1 MNRTTIRRAT
11 ALFLCVVLMAVPMVG
26 CGSKDPNLG
35 EPIMTLEGQSVT
47 ENMVKLLMARVKG
60 NLQISGYSVNS
71 DSFWDQISEADGT
84 RYDEY
89 TRKLTLR
96 TAEEY
101 LAASVLFDEK
111 GMTLPQSTT
120 EDIEQQIQEII
131 DAAGSKTSLNQE
143 LSQFD
148 ANVDILRALYI
159 MEAKYAALEEELY
172 GAEGSLISDNA
183 KQQYLEENAIAFKRL
198 LIKSSHYVYETDEA
212 GDVIYY
218 KDSSDDKVNAIAYD
232 TVRGHIRQD
241 ENGKAYTDTNGD
253 TIYYNENGA
262 IAYDTEN
269 GKPAFVMDENG
280 VPTTESCTAAELEQN
295 RALAK
300 ELCARIS
307 SGDVEAFEALLAE
320 YENRE
325 NAFAADSDLCFVYK
339 TDNLTE
345 ELSEIAD
352 ALQEWESAL
361 NVKEE
366 IKPGDVV
373 MKETDQGI
381 YIMMRYGVPSDAA
394 TNSEY
399 TLWFSELAERIS
411 GELYEEEL
419 EPYLA
424 QIQLDE
430 ERVAALPNMKQVV
443 ANTKY

>member
-11 ALFLCVVLMAVPMVG
+11 AFFLCAVLMAVSMVG
-26 CGSKDPNLG
+26 CGNKAPDLG
-35 EPIMTLEGQSVT
+35 EPIMTLGEQSVS

-111 GMTLPQSTT
+111 GMTLPRSTT
-120 EDIEQQIQEII
+120 EDIEQQIREMI

-172 GAEGSLISDNA
+172 GVEGSLISDNA

-212 GDVIYY
+212 GNVVYY
-218 KDSSDDKVNAIAYD
+218 KDSDDGKVNAIAYD
-232 TVRGHIRQD
+232 TVRGHTRQD
-241 ENGKAYTDTNGD
+241 KDGKTYTDANGD
-253 TIYYNENGA
+253 TIYYNENGD

-280 VPTTESCTAAELEQN
+280 DPTSESCTASELEQN
-295 RALAK
+295 RVLAEAL
-300 ELCARIS
+300 CTRVS
-307 SGDVEAFEALLAE
+307 SGDTEAFLALLSE
-320 YENRE
+320 YEDRE
-325 NAFAADSDLCFVYK
+325 NAFVADSDLCFVYK

-352 ALQEWESAL
+352 ALQEWENAL

-366 IKPGDVV
+366 VKPGDVV
-373 MKETDQGI
+373 MKETDLGI
-381 YIMMRYGVPSDAA
+381 YIMMRYEVPSDAA
-394 TNSEY
+394 TNSDY

-411 GELYEEEL
+411 GQLYEKEL

-424 QIQLDE
+424 QIQSDE
-430 ERVAALPNMKQVV
+430 ARVAALPSMKQIA